1 MEKGVEFWGSD
12 GTVYPLMNKIEETI
26 KKDSGSIRQ
35 YISNKLISVFG
46 NQAKTI
52 LAVKEYKRKHE
63 ERVALESTN
72 IKSFPSLGTMDE
84 DYVPFYEIPPE
95 EREGRDGNVSGEE
108 IKRMDTQF
116 EILKKSQESKKAA
129 AGATKPRAVSCFIM
143 LSLLVFVFIHTNIPI
158 NDTIQSRHKPTPKAI
173 VDNCDVFEKL
183 LEIEEQGEGNIR
195 KHPSVSFDKLV
206 EELKQYSNIPMEQL
220 CAPETGSMDYESRW
234 KKEWKVMLGQI
245 TLSYIKHFCVE
256 CYNCPRGVKGVKG
269 VDEVDLWCQLFKV
282 RMECINYCITLFQ
295 S

>member
-1 MEKGVEFWGSD
+1 LSQKKIGVELLEKGVEFWGSD
-12 GTVYPLMNKIEETI
+12 GTVYPLVKKIEENI
-26 KKDSGSIRQ
+26 KNDSGSIRQ
-35 YISNKLISVFG
+35 YISKKLTSVFS
-46 NQAKTI
+46 NKAKTI

-63 ERVALESTN
+63 ERVALEATN

-95 EREGRDGNVSGEE
+95 ERKGRDGNVSEEE

-129 AGATKPRAVSCFIM
+129 AEVTKSRVVSCFIM
-143 LSLLVFVFIHTNIPI
+143 LSLLVFVFLHPNIPI
-158 NDTIQSRHKPTPKAI
+158 NDTIQSRHKPIPKAI

-183 LEIEEQGEGNIR
+183 LEIEKLGEGTAS

-206 EELKQYSNIPMEQL
+206 EELEPYGYSMEQL
-220 CAPETGSMDYESRW
+220 CSPKSVKEGYESRW
-234 KKEWKVMLGQI
+234 KTQWKKMLGQI
-245 TLSYIKHFCVE
+245 TLSYIRYFCVE

-269 VDEVDLWCQLFKV
+269 VDEVDLWCQLLKV
-282 RMECINYCITLFQ
+282 RME
-295 S
+295 